1 MKHTLT
7 IIALA
12 VFSLSASAASTDPL
26 DFDYQINGNMSE
38 RPALVFN
45 DGTDTY
51 LQPRAGQVLKVEG
64 GHAEGPYIVVSG
76 TPEVI
81 SYSVG
86 GSSATARWK
95 KANSFTTERGNASG
109 DMPVGFAGFSNRL
122 ALIGS
127 RPRLESTRPMS
138 ASLPLSQLVKALV
151 PQGWTD
157 SAQKDVDLTAAQS
170 FAARDGEN
178 WMQSLDRLLG
188 SVDLYADVDFN
199 ARHVSLRR
207 AAVKSTGVN
216 YVASAASAE
225 ATTATPGA
233 AVASMSADSS
243 APVAGAPAF
252 GDGSAR
258 DSVLAS
264 KFGALAIRD
273 GDDTHIQIRFTQRP
287 AKELVFQDTE
297 GHSLKPKW
305 DESSNVVTLN
315 RVDRFVVSNGTDS
328 VEVAR
333 VAGLVYAFDA
343 KNSAGLEGVFDK
355 DGSTYFKFADTVG
368 NVKVSDVAHLGSGE
382 QKGRFYKF
390 NGTADQ
396 FIVNADG
403 NVVNV
408 TRKHDVRF
416 FDRPKT

>member
-1 MKHTLT
+1 MKQTLT
-7 IIALA
+7 LIALA
-12 VFSLSASAASTDPL
+12 VFSVSASAASTDPL
-26 DFDYQINGNMSE
+26 DFDYQINGNMTE

-64 GHAEGPYIVVSG
+64 GHTEGPYIVVSG
-76 TPEVI
+76 TPEVV

-95 KANSFTTERGNASG
+95 KSNSFTSERGNRSG
-109 DMPVGFAGFSNRL
+109 DMPAGFTGFSNRL
-122 ALIGS
+122 ALIGA
-127 RPRLESTRPMS
+127 RARLETTRPKS
-138 ASLPLSQLVKALV
+138 ATLPLAQMVKALV
-151 PQGWTD
+151 PQGWTG
-157 SAQKDVDLTAAQS
+157 SAQKDVDLTNAQS
-170 FAARDGEN
+170 FATRDGEN

-188 SVDLYADVDFN
+188 AVDLYADVDFT
-199 ARHVSLRR
+199 AHHVTLRR

-216 YVASAASAE
+216 YVASATPADPIVGETQTASVVPESA
-225 ATTATPGA
+225 AA
-233 AVASMSADSS
+233 AVAS
-243 APVAGAPAF
+243 GATAVSDKAQSQ
-252 GDGSAR
+252 GG
-258 DSVLAS
+258 LAV
-264 KFGALAIRD
+264 KFGAIAIRD
-273 GDDTHIQIRFTQRP
+273 GDDTHIQIRFAQRP
-287 AKELVFQDTE
+287 AKELVFRDMD

-305 DESSNVVTLN
+305 DDSSNVVTFN
-315 RVDRFVVSNGTDS
+315 RAERFVVSNGSDS

-333 VAGLVYAFDA
+333 VAGLVYVFEP

-355 DGSTYFKFADTVG
+355 EGSTYFKFADTVG
-368 NVKVSDVAHLGSGE
+368 NVKVSDVAHMGSGE
-382 QKGRFYKF
+382 QKGRYYKF

-416 FDRPKT
+416 FDRPKS

>member
-1 MKHTLT
+1 MKQTLT
-7 IIALA
+7 LIALA
-12 VFSLSASAASTDPL
+12 VLSLSASAASTDPL
-26 DFDYQINGNMSE
+26 DFDYQVNGNMTE
-38 RPALVFN
+38 RPALIFN
-45 DGTDTY
+45 DGADTY
-51 LQPRAGQVLKVEG
+51 LQPRAGQSLKVEG

-81 SYSVG
+81 SYSIG

-95 KANSFTTERGNASG
+95 KANTFTAEASNRSG

-122 ALIGS
+122 ALIGP
-127 RPRLESTRPMS
+127 RPRLETTRPMN
-138 ASLPLSQLVKALV
+138 ATLPLAQMVKSLV
-151 PQGWTD
+151 PQGWTG
-157 SAQKDVDLTAAQS
+157 SAQKDVDLTAAQG
-170 FAARDGEN
+170 FATRDGEN

-188 SVDLYADVDFN
+188 AVDLYADVDFN
-199 ARHVSLRR
+199 AHHVTLRR

-216 YVASAASAE
+216 YVASAAPPDAAITARTIAASGQELAKA
-225 ATTATPGA
+225 ATDTDKAQAQDGGLAT
-233 AVASMSADSS
+233 
-243 APVAGAPAF
+243 
-252 GDGSAR
+252 
-258 DSVLAS
+258 

-273 GDDTHIQIRFTQRP
+273 GDDTHIQIRFSQRP
-287 AKELVFQDTE
+287 AKELVFRDME

-305 DESSNVVTLN
+305 DDSSNVVTFN
-315 RVDRFVVSNGTDS
+315 RAERFVVSNGSDN

-333 VAGLVYAFDA
+333 VAGLVYTFEPN
-343 KNSAGLEGVFDK
+343 NSAGLESVFDK
-355 DGSTYFKFADTVG
+355 EGSTYFKFADTVG
-368 NVKVSDVAHLGSGE
+368 NVKVSDVAHMGSGE

-416 FDRPKT
+416 FDRPKS

>member
-1 MKHTLT
+1 MKQTLT
-7 IIALA
+7 LIALA

-26 DFDYQINGNMSE
+26 DFDYQVNGNMSE
-38 RPALVFN
+38 RPALIFN
-45 DGTDTY
+45 DGSDTY
-51 LQPRAGQVLKVEG
+51 LQPRAGQNLKVEG

-81 SYSVG
+81 SFSVG

-95 KANSFTTERGNASG
+95 KANTFTTEATSRNG

-122 ALIGS
+122 ALIGA
-127 RPRLESTRPMS
+127 RPRLETTRAMS
-138 ASLPLSQLVKALV
+138 ATLPLAQMVKSLV
-151 PQGWTD
+151 PQGWTG
-157 SAQKDVDLTAAQS
+157 SAQKDVDLTGSQS
-170 FAARDGEN
+170 FATRDGEN

-188 SVDLYADVDFN
+188 AVDLYADVDFN
-199 ARHVSLRR
+199 AHHVTLRR

-216 YVASAASAE
+216 YVASAAPAG
-225 ATTATPGA
+225 TTSQTAAASPSTEPSKPG
-233 AVASMSADSS
+233 DSDKLQ
-243 APVAGAPAF
+243 AQ
-252 GDGSAR
+252 DGG
-258 DSVLAS
+258 LAS

-273 GDDTHIQIRFTQRP
+273 GDDTHIQIRFSQRP
-287 AKELVFQDTE
+287 AKELVFRDME

-305 DESSNVVTLN
+305 DDSNNVVTFN
-315 RVDRFVVSNGTDS
+315 RAERFVVSNGVDS

-333 VAGLVYAFDA
+333 VAGLVYTFEP
-343 KNSAGLEGVFDK
+343 KNSAGLESVFDK
-355 DGSTYFKFADTVG
+355 EGSTYFKFADTVG
-368 NVKVSDVAHLGSGE
+368 NVKVSDVAHMGSGE
-382 QKGRFYKF
+382 QKGRFFKF

>member
-7 IIALA
+7 FIALA
-12 VFSLSASAASTDPL
+12 VISLSASAASTDPL
-26 DFDYQINGNMSE
+26 DFDYQINGNVSE

-51 LQPRAGQVLKVEG
+51 LQPRAGQTLKVDR
-64 GHAEGPYIVVSG
+64 GHAEGPYIVVPG

-81 SYSVG
+81 GYWVG
-86 GSSATARWK
+86 GASATARWK
-95 KANSFTTERGNASG
+95 KANSFTSERGNANG

-122 ALIGS
+122 ALIGA

-138 ASLPLSQLVKALV
+138 ATLPLSQLVKALV
-151 PQGWTD
+151 PQGWTG
-157 SAQKDVDLTAAQS
+157 SAQKDVDLTTAQS
-170 FAARDGEN
+170 FATRDGEN

-188 SVDLYADVDFN
+188 SVDLYADVDFDT
-199 ARHVSLRR
+199 RHVSLRR
-207 AAVKSTGVN
+207 AAAKSTGVN
-216 YVASAASAE
+216 YVASAAPVNASAAAPVSGGASVSAAE
-225 ATTATPGA
+225 AGP
-233 AVASMSADSS
+233 
-243 APVAGAPAF
+243 AGESVPAR
-252 GDGSAR
+252 GSA
-258 DSVLAS
+258 LAS

-273 GDDTHIQIRFTQRP
+273 GDDTHIQIRFSQRP
-287 AKELVFQDTE
+287 AKEIVFQDME

-305 DESSNVVTLN
+305 DDSSDVMTLN
-315 RVDRFVVSNGTDS
+315 RADRFVVSNGTDS

-333 VAGLVYAFDA
+333 VAGQIYSFDT
-343 KNSAGLEGVFDK
+343 KNSAGLEAVFDK

-368 NVKVSDVAHLGSGE
+368 NVKVSDVGHLGSGE
-382 QKGRFYKF
+382 QKGRYYKF

-403 NVVNV
+403 NIVNV

-416 FDRPKT
+416 FDRPKS

>member
-26 DFDYQINGNMSE
+26 DFDYQINGSMSE

-51 LQPRAGQVLKVEG
+51 LQPRAGQTLKVAG

-76 TPEVI
+76 VPEII

-86 GSSATARWK
+86 GGSATARWT
-95 KANSFTTERGNASG
+95 KANSFTADRGNTSG
-109 DMPVGFAGFSNRL
+109 DMPIGFTGFSNRL
-122 ALIGS
+122 ALIGA
-127 RPRLESTRPMS
+127 RPRLESTRAMS
-138 ASLPLSQLVKALV
+138 VTLPLSQLVKALV
-151 PQGWTD
+151 PQGWTG
-157 SAQKDVDLTAAQS
+157 SAQKDVDLTSAQS
-170 FAARDGEN
+170 FATREGEN

-188 SVDLYADVDFN
+188 TVDLYADVDFN
-199 ARHVSLRR
+199 SHHVTLRR
-207 AAVKSTGVN
+207 AAAKSTGVN
-216 YVASAASAE
+216 YVASI
-225 ATTATPGA
+225 
-233 AVASMSADSS
+233 
-243 APVAGAPAF
+243 APATGTAGGASISAAESLPA
-252 GDGSAR
+252 GDNIPAR
-258 DSVLAS
+258 DSALAA

-273 GDDTHIQIRFTQRP
+273 GDDTHIQIRFSQRP
-287 AKELVFQDTE
+287 AKETVFQDME

-305 DESSNVVTLN
+305 DDSGNVVTLN
-315 RVDRFVVSNGTDS
+315 RAERFVVSNGTDS

-333 VAGLVYAFDA
+333 VAGLVYSFDA
-343 KNSAGLEGVFDK
+343 RNTAGLEAVFDK

-368 NVKVSDVAHLGSGE
+368 NVKVADVAHLGSGE
-382 QKGRFYKF
+382 QKGRYYRF

-396 FIVNADG
+396 FIVTADG

-416 FDRPKT
+416 FDRPKS

>member
-1 MKHTLT
+1 MKHTLPL
-7 IIALA
+7 IALA

-26 DFDYQINGNMSE
+26 DFDYQINGNMTE

-64 GHAEGPYIVVSG
+64 GHTEGPYIVVSG
-76 TPEVI
+76 TPEIV

-95 KANSFTTERGNASG
+95 KSNSFTSERGNNSG
-109 DMPVGFAGFSNRL
+109 DMPAGFAGFSNRL
-122 ALIGS
+122 ALIGA
-127 RPRLESTRPMS
+127 RARLETTRPMS
-138 ASLPLSQLVKALV
+138 ATLPLAQMVKALV
-151 PQGWTD
+151 PQGWTG
-157 SAQKDVDLTAAQS
+157 SAQKDVDLTNAQS
-170 FAARDGEN
+170 FATRDGEN

-188 SVDLYADVDFN
+188 AVDLYADVDFT
-199 ARHVSLRR
+199 AHHVTLRR
-207 AAVKSTGVN
+207 AAAKSTGVN
-216 YVASAASAE
+216 YVASAAPADPV
-225 ATTATPGA
+225 ATGT
-233 AVASMSADSS
+233 VASASPDAG
-243 APVAGAPAF
+243 VAAASGERVQSQ
-252 GDGSAR
+252 DGG
-258 DSVLAS
+258 LATR
-264 KFGALAIRD
+264 FGALAIRD
-273 GDDTHIQIRFTQRP
+273 GDDTHIQIRFSQRP
-287 AKELVFQDTE
+287 AKELVFRDMD

-305 DESSNVVTLN
+305 DDSSNVVTFN
-315 RVDRFVVSNGTDS
+315 RAERFVVSNGSDS

-333 VAGLVYAFDA
+333 VAGLVYAFEP

-355 DGSTYFKFADTVG
+355 DGSTYFKFADTIG
-368 NVKVSDVAHLGSGE
+368 NVRVSDVAHMGSGE
-382 QKGRFYKF
+382 QKGRYYKF

-416 FDRPKT
+416 FDRPKS

>member
-1 MKHTLT
+1 MKQTLT
-7 IIALA
+7 LIALA

-26 DFDYQINGNMSE
+26 DFDYQVNGNMSE
-38 RPALVFN
+38 RPALIFN
-45 DGTDTY
+45 DGSDTY
-51 LQPRAGQVLKVEG
+51 LQPRAGQNLKVEG

-81 SYSVG
+81 TFSVG

-95 KANSFTTERGNASG
+95 KANTFTTDATNRSG

-122 ALIGS
+122 ALIGA
-127 RPRLESTRPMS
+127 RPRLETTRAMS
-138 ASLPLSQLVKALV
+138 ATLPLAQMVKSLV
-151 PQGWTD
+151 PQGWTG
-157 SAQKDVDLTAAQS
+157 SAQKDVDLTGSQS
-170 FAARDGEN
+170 FATRDGEN

-188 SVDLYADVDFN
+188 AVDLYADVDFN
-199 ARHVSLRR
+199 AHHVTLRR

-216 YVASAASAE
+216 YVASAAPAE
-225 ATTATPGA
+225 TTPQTA
-233 AVASMSADSS
+233 APMPSDSDKLQ
-243 APVAGAPAF
+243 AQ
-252 GDGSAR
+252 DGG
-258 DSVLAS
+258 LAS

-273 GDDTHIQIRFTQRP
+273 GDDTHIQIRFSQRP
-287 AKELVFQDTE
+287 AKELVFRDME
-297 GHSLKPKW
+297 GRSLKPKW
-305 DESSNVVTLN
+305 DDSSNVVTFN
-315 RVDRFVVSNGTDS
+315 RAERFVVSNGVES

-333 VAGLVYAFDA
+333 VAGLVYAFEP
-343 KNSAGLEGVFDK
+343 KNSAGLESVFDK
-355 DGSTYFKFADTVG
+355 EGSTYFKFADTVG
-368 NVKVSDVAHLGSGE
+368 NVNVSDVAHMGSGE
-382 QKGRFYKF
+382 QKGRFFKF

>member
-1 MKHTLT
+1 MKQTLT
-7 IIALA
+7 LIALA

-26 DFDYQINGNMSE
+26 DFDYQVNGNMSE
-38 RPALVFN
+38 RPALIFN
-45 DGTDTY
+45 DGSDTY
-51 LQPRAGQVLKVEG
+51 LQPRAGQNLKVEG

-81 SYSVG
+81 SFSVG

-95 KANSFTTERGNASG
+95 KANTFTTEATSSNG

-122 ALIGS
+122 ALIGA
-127 RPRLESTRPMS
+127 RPRLETTRAMS
-138 ASLPLSQLVKALV
+138 ATLPLAQMVKSLV
-151 PQGWTD
+151 PQGWTG
-157 SAQKDVDLTAAQS
+157 SAQKDVDLTGSQS
-170 FAARDGEN
+170 FATRDGEN

-188 SVDLYADVDFN
+188 AVDLYADVDFN
-199 ARHVSLRR
+199 AHHVTLRR

-216 YVASAASAE
+216 YVASAAPAE
-225 ATTATPGA
+225 TTSQTAAASPSTEPAKPG
-233 AVASMSADSS
+233 DSDKLQ
-243 APVAGAPAF
+243 AQ
-252 GDGSAR
+252 DGG
-258 DSVLAS
+258 LAS

-273 GDDTHIQIRFTQRP
+273 GDDTHIQIRFSQRP
-287 AKELVFQDTE
+287 AKELVFRDME
-297 GHSLKPKW
+297 GRSLKPKW
-305 DESSNVVTLN
+305 DDSSNVVTFS
-315 RVDRFVVSNGTDS
+315 RAERFVVSNGVDS

-333 VAGLVYAFDA
+333 VAGLVYTFEP
-343 KNSAGLEGVFDK
+343 KSSAGLESVFDK
-355 DGSTYFKFADTVG
+355 EGSTYFKFADTVG
-368 NVKVSDVAHLGSGE
+368 NVKVSDVAHMGSGE
-382 QKGRFYKF
+382 QKGRFFKF